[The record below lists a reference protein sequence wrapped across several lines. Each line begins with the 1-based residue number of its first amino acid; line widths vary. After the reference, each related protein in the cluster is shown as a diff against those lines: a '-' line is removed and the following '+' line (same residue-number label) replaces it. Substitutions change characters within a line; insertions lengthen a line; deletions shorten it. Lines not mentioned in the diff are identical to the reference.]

1 MKKKFLSLMMA
12 AAVVATTSVSA
23 FASTQTIESKDDK
36 DGRANVTIT
45 GKVEDNK
52 GNMPTANFKVTVPTT
67 ASFTVNKSAVVGP
80 QLEVKN
86 EGSQEIEVYAQSFT
100 RLGSGGISLV
110 SAKKIAE
117 DTSKELT
124 RAHVALRLEGQDG
137 KEAYLGET
145 KTGNGIYEDADLER
159 IPTNKVDGVKL
170 LTLSAG
176 DVDEQKDN
184 IVIKGSAGSKSVES
198 AISDEFQLTLKIKKV
213 TKGTASAGSAEGVQG
228 VGGAGN
234 TDHS

>member
-45 GKVEDNK
+45 GNVEDNN
-52 GNMPTANFKVTVPTT
+52 GNMPTASFKVTVPTS

-80 QLEVKN
+80 ELEVKN
-86 EGSQEIEVYAQSFT
+86 EGSQGIEVYAQSFT
-100 RLGSGGISLV
+100 RLGSGGIRLV
-110 SAKKIAE
+110 SAQDIAG
-117 DTSKELT
+117 DDSNSLT
-124 RAHVALRLEGQDG
+124 RADVALRLEGQNG
-137 KEAYLGET
+137 QEAYLGET
-145 KTGNGIYEDADLER
+145 KTGNGIYVNEDLGENH
-159 IPTNKVDGVKL
+159 IPTKKADGVKL

-176 DVDEQKDN
+176 NVDEQKDK
-184 IVIKGSAGSKSVES
+184 IVIKGSAGSQPVKSAV
-198 AISDEFQLTLKIKKV
+198 SDEFQLTLKIKKV
-213 TKGTASAGSAEGVQG
+213 TKGAES
-228 VGGAGN
+228 AGN